1 MKDLTLNELESKL
14 NSLWIARCKTNEIF
28 LEFVA
33 KLDELGYTFAWSDDE
48 HKQFKIQ
55 KKGGHNAKANLRTSL

>member
-1 MKDLTLNELESKL
+1 MKELTRNELESKL

-33 KLDELGYTFAWSDDE
+33 RLDELGYTFSLSDDE
-48 HKQFKIQ
+48 RKQFKIQ
-55 KKGGHNAKANLRTSL
+55 KKGGKNAKANLRTSL

>member
-1 MKDLTLNELESKL
+1 MKELTRNELESKL

-33 KLDELGYTFAWSDDE
+33 RLNELGYIFAWSDDE
-48 HKQFKIQ
+48 RKQFKIH
-55 KKGGHNAKANLRTSL
+55 KKGGANAKAKL

>member
-33 KLDELGYTFAWSDDE
+33 RLDELGYTFSWSDDE
-48 HKQFKIQ
+48 RKQFKIH
-55 KKGGHNAKANLRTSL
+55 KKGDANANLRTSL